1 MFKKLADIAKAV
13 QQAKEM
19 QGRMGEVQ
27 DRLAKMRIRGTSGG
41 GVVAIE
47 VNGKMDVLSCEIQQL
62 AVESGDRKMLQELVV
77 AAMNDALFR
86 SKQAAAEAMQEL
98 TGGMPEME
106 EAMSQMG
113 LK

>member
-1 MFKKLADIAKAV
+1 MFKQLAEMTKAI

-19 QGRMGEVQ
+19 QGRMGEIQ
-27 DRLAKMRIRGTSGG
+27 DRLAKMRIRGSSGG

-47 VNGKMDVLSCEIQQL
+47 VNGKMDILGCQIEQVVID
-62 AVESGDRKMLQELVV
+62 SGDRRMLEELVT

-86 SKQAAAEAMQEL
+86 SKQAAADAMQEL
-98 TGGMPEME
+98 TGGMPGME
-106 EAMSQMG
+106 QALSQMG